1 MEHGS
6 ESLVVVLNGVPQLQ
20 YDRGKALSA
29 GQLACLDGMDARMDT
44 GIRLDDQWIAH
55 PDTDARARFVA
66 FQLVDA
72 LQRDDAGLSAACC
85 GYLAQ
90 RLPQLRQIKA
100 QVAEQAVAVELVFDR
115 PYVRE
120 VPVDFVPRR

>member
-1 MEHGS
+1 MEQGS
-6 ESLVVVLNGVPQLQ
+6 EPLVVVLNGAPQLH

-29 GQLACLDGMDARMDT
+29 GQYAGLKRMDATMDA
-44 GIRLDDQWIAH
+44 GIRLDDRWIAR
-55 PDTDARARFVA
+55 PDADARARFVA

-72 LQRDDAGLSAACC
+72 LQRDEAGLCAACC
-85 GYLAQ
+85 SYLAQ

-100 QVAEQAVAVELVFDR
+100 QVAEQTVAVELVFDK

-120 VPVDFVPRR
+120 APVDFVPRR